1 MKLLEKR
8 VAVVTG
14 AAQGIGLAIASTFAI
29 HGASLVIAD
38 LNLEAAQD
46 AKAKLEALGAKALAV
61 RVDVRDP
68 AQVQHMV
75 ETTVSELGS
84 LDVLVNNAGIT
95 RDATLRKMTL
105 DDWQLVIDVHLKGT
119 FLGTQAAAAVMRQQ
133 KCGAIVNI
141 SSISGKVG
149 FVGQTNYSAAKAGII
164 GLTKAAAKELAP
176 HGVRINAVQ
185 PGLIRTAMTEALRQD
200 IWNQKVSEVP
210 MGRAGEPEEV
220 ENAVLFLASDLA
232 SYITGAVLEVTGGR
246 YM

>member
-133 KCGAIVNI
+133 K
-141 SSISGKVG
+141 
-149 FVGQTNYSAAKAGII
+149 
-164 GLTKAAAKELAP
+164 
-176 HGVRINAVQ
+176 
-185 PGLIRTAMTEALRQD
+185 
-200 IWNQKVSEVP
+200 
-210 MGRAGEPEEV
+210 
-220 ENAVLFLASDLA
+220 
-232 SYITGAVLEVTGGR
+232 
-246 YM
+246 

>member
-14 AAQGIGLAIASTFAI
+14 AAQGIGMAIASTFAI

-61 RVDVRDP
+61 RVDVRDS

-220 ENAVLFLASDLA
+220 ANAVLFLASDLA